1 MEVFD
6 FMSTISTPTEPAYT
20 AAASVAVTRGDLK
33 RAVAL
38 LREMAD
44 ARVVAKHRSYST
56 TLDALADEG
65 EYDEAVALVE
75 HMASSAVEELPA
87 TGFEL
92 CALLRAAAGANRT
105 AAMRPLLDRLLDDVS
120 MLTPPQGE
128 ALARWFRESA
138 PHPRHLAPAESEAAP
153 PASQRQEDGGAAG
166 ASAGWRVSEDVALS
180 AEGKCPFSGTQL
192 EAKFLSDAEYAE
204 FSTRVE
210 ALAEKRASNPEQ
222 LAALKQFLEVRAGDS
237 RLSRAPPCHGH
248 CSTGDDCLF
257 ILVDM
262 DIRRTMT
269 TIRLWESL

>member
-1 MEVFD
+1 
-6 FMSTISTPTEPAYT
+6 
-20 AAASVAVTRGDLK
+20 
-33 RAVAL
+33 
-38 LREMAD
+38 
-44 ARVVAKHRSYST
+44 
-56 TLDALADEG
+56 
-65 EYDEAVALVE
+65 
-75 HMASSAVEELPA
+75 MASSAVEELPA

-166 ASAGWRVSEDVALS
+166 ASAGWRVSEDVELS